1 MNRTVFA
8 LPARSDYVTRGG
20 LAITRVAEQFTGH
33 ADRLDDLISLLDRRR
48 GVVLSSG
55 TTVPGR
61 YESFDLGFSDPPLKL
76 ETTGVNFKLEALN
89 PRGEVLIAF
98 LADVLREPCVVISEK
113 TTTRLAGHII
123 RGDAPIEED
132 QRTRRASVMSL
143 VRDLVAAFSSNDD
156 GLLGLF
162 GAFAYDLVFQ
172 IEDLV
177 QKRPRENDQR
187 DIVLYVP
194 DRLLAYDRATGRG
207 VVLSYDF
214 AWKGKSSEG
223 LPRETAESP
232 YLKTGRQGFADHAP
246 GEYQATV
253 ETARAAFARG
263 DLFEAVPGQLF
274 AEPCERSPAEVFQ
287 RLCVINPSPYG
298 ALMNLG
304 DGEFLVSASPEM
316 FVRSDGRRVETCP
329 ISGTIARG
337 TDAIGDAEQIRQ
349 LLNSE
354 KDEFELNMCTDVDR
368 NDKARVCV
376 PGTIK
381 VLARRQ
387 IETYS
392 KLFHTVDHVEG
403 MLRPGFDALDAFLTH
418 AWAVTVTGAP
428 KLWAMQFVED
438 HERSPRRWYAGAIG
452 AVNFDGSINTG
463 LTIRTIR
470 MKDGLA
476 EVRVGATCLFD
487 SDPAAEDRECQV
499 KAAALFQA
507 LRGDPPKPLSA
518 FAPDATGSG
527 KRVLLIDHDDSFVH
541 MLADYFRQVG
551 ASVTV
556 VRYVHALD
564 MLKQKRWD
572 LLVLSPGP
580 GRPED
585 FGIKTTIDAALE
597 NKLPVFGVCLGVQ
610 AIGEYF
616 GGELGQL
623 THPAHGRPSRVQ
635 VRGGR
640 LMRNLP
646 NEIVIGRYH
655 SLFVERDSMP
665 DVLSVTASTED
676 GVAMAL
682 EHKTLPVAGVQF
694 HPESLMSLGNEV
706 GLRIVENAFRLD
718 APVN

>member
-20 LAITRVAEQFTGH
+20 LAITRVAEQFTGG
-33 ADRLDDLISLLDRRR
+33 ANRLDDLVSLLDRRR

-89 PRGEVLIAF
+89 ARGEVLIAF
-98 LADVLREPCVVISEK
+98 LADALREPCVVISER
-113 TTTRLAGHII
+113 TPTHLAGHIL
-123 RGDAPIEED
+123 RGDAPVEED

-143 VRDLVAAFSSNDD
+143 VRDLVAAFSANDD

-214 AWKGKSSEG
+214 AWKGKSTEG

-274 AEPCERSPAEVFQ
+274 AEPCDRSPAEVFQ

-470 MKDGLA
+470 MQDGLA

-507 LRGDPPKPLSA
+507 LRGDPPKPLSS

-623 THPAHGRPSRVQ
+623 THPAHGRPSRVL

-665 DVLSVTASTED
+665 EVLNVTASTED
-676 GVAMAL
+676 GVAMAM
-682 EHKTLPVAGVQF
+682 EHKTLPVGGVQF

-718 APVN
+718 AGAN

>member
-1 MNRTVFA
+1 MNRTVFS
-8 LPARSDYVTRGG
+8 LPARSEYRTRSG
-20 LAITRVAEQFTGH
+20 LSVLRSVEQFSGG
-33 ADRLDDLISLLDRRR
+33 ANRLDNLIELLDRRR

-61 YESFDLGFSDPPLKL
+61 YESFDLGFSDPPLRL
-76 ETTGVNFKLEALN
+76 ETTGFDFSLQALN
-89 PRGEVLIAF
+89 SRGEVLIGF
-98 LADVLREPCVVISEK
+98 LGDSLREPCVVVTEK
-113 TTTRLAGHII
+113 TASRLAGHIL
-123 RGDAPIEED
+123 RGAAPVEED

-143 VRDLVAAFSSNDD
+143 VRDLVAAFSANDD
-156 GLLGLF
+156 PLLGLF

-177 QKRPRENDQR
+177 PKRAREKDQR

-214 AWKGKSSEG
+214 AWQGKSTEA
-223 LPRETAESP
+223 LPRETPESVYARTP
-232 YLKTGRQGFADHAP
+232 RQGFSDHAP

-274 AEPCERSPAEVFQ
+274 AEPCDRSPAEVFQ

-304 DGEFLVSASPEM
+304 EGEFLVSASPEM

-403 MLRPGFDALDAFLTH
+403 MLRPGFDSLDAFLTH

-438 HERSPRRWYAGAIG
+438 HERSPRRWYAGAFG
-452 AVNFDGSINTG
+452 LVGFDGGINTG

-487 SDPAAEDRECQV
+487 SDPDAEDRECHV

-507 LRGDPPKPLSA
+507 LRGDPPKPLSTV
-518 FAPDATGSG
+518 APDATGSG
-527 KRVLLIDHDDSFVH
+527 RKVLLIDHEDSFVQ
-541 MLADYFRQVG
+541 MLGDYFRQVG
-551 ASVTV
+551 AEVVV
-556 VRYVHALD
+556 VRHNHAQE
-564 MLKQKRWD
+564 MLKRNWD

-585 FGIKTTIDAALE
+585 FGISKTIGTAIGK
-597 NKLPVFGVCLGVQ
+597 KLPVFGVCLGVQ

-616 GGELGQL
+616 GGQLGQL
-623 THPAHGRPSRVQ
+623 GHPAHGRPSRVQ

-640 LMRNLP
+640 LMQNLP

-655 SLFVERDSMP
+655 SLYVERDSVP
-665 DVLSVTASTED
+665 DVLAVTASTED
-676 GVAMAL
+676 GLAMAI
-682 EHKTLPVAGVQF
+682 EHKTLPVGGVQF
-694 HPESLMSLGNEV
+694 HPESLMSLGGEV
-706 GLRIVENAFRLD
+706 GLRIVENAFRLGM
-718 APVN
+718 PVN